1 MKYIIQY
8 TDKAKEDLR
17 DIYKYISEELLV
29 PDTAKLQFKRIIKAV
44 RSLEQFPFRHSLYR
58 DEPWKSKGLRLFP
71 IDNFIIFYLPDE
83 KKRVVDIVRI
93 MFGGRNV
100 VAQLNDK

>member
-29 PDTAKLQFKRIIKAV
+29 P
-44 RSLEQFPFRHSLYR
+44 
-58 DEPWKSKGLRLFP
+58 
-71 IDNFIIFYLPDE
+71 FIIFYLPDE

-100 VAQLNDK
+100 VAKLNDK

>member
-44 RSLEQFPFRHSLYR
+44 RSLEQFPFRHSFSR
-58 DEPWKSKGLRLFP
+58 RA
-71 IDNFIIFYLPDE
+71 N
-83 KKRVVDIVRI
+83 KK
-93 MFGGRNV
+93 
-100 VAQLNDK
+100 

>member
-8 TDKAKEDLR
+8 TDEAKEDLR
-17 DIYKYISEELLV
+17 GIYKYISEELLM
-29 PDTAKLQFKRIIKAV
+29 PDMAKLQFKRIIKPV
-44 RSLEQFPFRHSLYR
+44 RSLEQFPFSDSLYR
-58 DEPWKSKGLRLFP
+58 DELWKSKGLRFFP
-71 IDNFIIFYLPDE
+71 IDNFIIFYLPNE

>member
-8 TDKAKEDLR
+8 TDEAKEDLR

-58 DEPWKSKGLRLFP
+58 DEPWKSKGLRFFP

>member
-1 MKYIIQY
+1 MKYILQY
-8 TDKAKEDLR
+8 TDKAKKDLR
-17 DIYKYISEELLV
+17 DIYKYITEELLV

-58 DEPWKSKGLRLFP
+58 DEPWKSKGLRFFP

>member
-29 PDTAKLQFKRIIKAV
+29 P
-44 RSLEQFPFRHSLYR
+44 
-58 DEPWKSKGLRLFP
+58 
-71 IDNFIIFYLPDE
+71 FIIFYLPDE

>member
-71 IDNFIIFYLPDE
+71 KDNFIIFYLPDE
-83 KKRVVDIVRI
+83 KKKVVDIVRI

>member
-29 PDTAKLQFKRIIKAV
+29 P
-44 RSLEQFPFRHSLYR
+44 
-58 DEPWKSKGLRLFP
+58 
-71 IDNFIIFYLPDE
+71 FIIIYLPDE